1 MVLIEEDC
9 SLCGVAYPYF
19 SLYRCHV
26 CRRLYCRNCFL
37 YDIDRKIICLK
48 CAKRRVSPRGP
59 RSKYTYL
66 TTYLANRAKYS
77 NHVTLPFTKVEA
89 IIGDRLPSSAHYYEH
104 WWSNARN
111 RSPSEAWL
119 TAGWRVVGVNLD
131 RKEVTFRKDMQT
143 AARPSSKRR
152 RRKPISETFKALA
165 RRRRPWKPPGPSK
178 TRVARVQAR
187 ARNIER
193 RRSSGGEKVRKFKP
207 RKTYEKRLYKLEEK
221 PE

>member
-9 SLCGVAYPYF
+9 SLCGAAYPYF
-19 SLYRCHV
+19 SLHRCHV

-37 YDIDRKIICLK
+37 YDIDRRIICLK

-77 NHVTLPFTKVEA
+77 YHVTLPFAKVEE

-104 WWSNARN
+104 WWSNTRN
-111 RSPSEAWL
+111 KSPSEAWL
-119 TAGWRVVGVNLD
+119 TAGWRVEGVDLD

-143 AARPSSKRR
+143 AVRPYSMKR
-152 RRKPISETFKALA
+152 RRKPISEAFRALA
-165 RRRRPWKPPGPSK
+165 RRRRPLKPSGPSK
-178 TRVARVQAR
+178 TKVARVQAR
-187 ARNIER
+187 AKNIER
-193 RRSSGGEKVRKFKP
+193 RRTSGLGKGRRFKP
-207 RKTYEKRLYKLEEK
+207 RKTYEKRLYDLEEK